1 MKEPSKLPSAWV
13 SLIPFVFLTAILS
26 VVIRVFGSG
35 ALDGASQV
43 SLLLAAA
50 LVTAISM
57 IFYKV
62 SWEQL
67 EEGILD
73 NVRSV
78 GTAIIVLFLIGA
90 VAGSWMASGIVP
102 MMIYYGMNIITPKI
116 FLFATCLICALI

>member
-50 LVTAISM
+50 LVT
-57 IFYKV
+57 V
-62 SWEQL
+62 
-67 EEGILD
+67 
-73 NVRSV
+73 
-78 GTAIIVLFLIGA
+78 
-90 VAGSWMASGIVP
+90 
-102 MMIYYGMNIITPKI
+102 
-116 FLFATCLICALI
+116 